1 MTSAPN
7 TNKKAQ
13 GSESPLNKRKIATT
27 IPILLVLTLS
37 FICST
42 TPQTQDTPLIIY
54 PGLDGIAT
62 VTPEYNVFVTPHIV
76 VDANTTF
83 TNVIRLYCP
92 GGYTDRIGIANLT
105 LNPSQIKELQIFVA
119 YYGVTVLLC
128 HYREGSII
136 QNNTFPLYPE
146 HTAIMGMSIVP
157 NVTKA
162 GTIDPIS
169 YQITCGYGLRDVAV
183 TGVSLS
189 ATEIYVGKT
198 LNIEV
203 SVKNEG
209 TRFENF
215 SVTPLWEGLV
225 TGSQA
230 VTNLAPGAETTL
242 TFNWPIT
249 GVAHGNYTIKAVAS
263 KVPDESDLADNTY
276 TARDVKVK
284 VLGDIDENGF
294 VDADDVFT
302 YLAPAYGSKI
312 GDPRYDPRCDF
323 DGDGYISADDVFTY
337 LAPNYGYAEK
347 FVIAHPVI
355 LDGKTYRVITE
366 TNSTV
371 TGFAFSRSLN
381 QISFNVTGPHDTS
394 GYCKVKIP
402 SDLLI
407 PVYTVF
413 VDDVKVKHTYTG
425 GYPNYIISFSYS
437 LSTRKV
443 RIIGYEPVG
452 G

>member
-1 MTSAPN
+1 
-7 TNKKAQ
+7 
-13 GSESPLNKRKIATT
+13 
-27 IPILLVLTLS
+27 LLVLSLS

-42 TPQTQDTPLIIY
+42 TPQTQDIPLIIY

-62 VTPEYNVFVTPHIV
+62 VTPEYNVFVTPYV
-76 VDANTTF
+76 AVDTNTTF
-83 TNVIRLYCP
+83 TDIIRLYCP

-105 LNPSQIKELQIFVA
+105 LNPSQIKEFQIFVA
-119 YYGVTVLLC
+119 YYGVTVLLY
-128 HYREGSII
+128 HYREGSVV
-136 QNNTFPLYPE
+136 QNSTFPLYAG
-146 HTAIMGMSIVP
+146 HTAIMGISIIST
-157 NVTKA
+157 VTKA
-162 GTIDPIS
+162 GPIDPIS
-169 YQITCGYGLRDVAV
+169 YQITCGYGLRDVSV

-198 LNIEV
+198 LTIEV
-203 SVKNEG
+203 SVRNEG
-209 TRFENF
+209 TTPEDF
-215 SVTPLWEGLV
+215 SVTPLWEDLVIGL
-225 TGSQA
+225 QA

-242 TFNWPIT
+242 TFNWLIT
-249 GVAHGNYTIKAVAS
+249 GVAHGNYTIKAAAS
-263 KVPDESDLADNTY
+263 KVSGESDLADNTY
-276 TARDVKVK
+276 TAGDVKVK

-323 DGDGYISADDVFTY
+323 DSNGFIDADDVFTY
-337 LAPNYGYAEK
+337 LAPNYGYAEN
-347 FVIAHPVI
+347 FMIYHAVI

-366 TNSTV
+366 SNSTV

-381 QISFNVTGPHDTS
+381 QISFNVTGPHDTI
-394 GYCKVKIP
+394 GYCKVTIP

-413 VDDVKVKHTYTG
+413 VDDVKVTYRLKG
-425 GYPNYIISFSYS
+425 GDPNYIISFYYS
-437 LSTRKV
+437 LSTHKV
-443 RIIGYEPVG
+443 RIIGYEAIG

>member
-1 MTSAPN
+1 
-7 TNKKAQ
+7 
-13 GSESPLNKRKIATT
+13 
-27 IPILLVLTLS
+27 LLVLSLS

-42 TPQTQDTPLIIY
+42 TPQTQDIPLIIY

-62 VTPEYNVFVTPHIV
+62 VTPEYNVFVTPYIA
-76 VDANTTF
+76 VDTNTTF
-83 TNVIRLYCP
+83 TDIIRLYCP
-92 GGYTDRIGIANLT
+92 GGYTDQIGIANLI

-119 YYGVTVLLC
+119 YYGVTVVLC
-128 HYREGSII
+128 HYREGSVV
-136 QNNTFPLYPE
+136 QNNTVPLYSG
-146 HTAIMGMSIVP
+146 HTAIMGISIIST
-157 NVTKA
+157 VTKA
-162 GTIDPIS
+162 GPIDPIS

-203 SVKNEG
+203 SVRNEG
-209 TRFENF
+209 TTSENF

-225 TGSQA
+225 IGSQT

-249 GVAHGNYTIKAVAS
+249 GVAHGYYTVKAVAS
-263 KVPDESDLADNTY
+263 KVPGESDLADNTY
-276 TARDVKVK
+276 TAGDVKVK
-284 VLGDIDENGF
+284 VLGDIDENGC

-302 YLAPAYGSKI
+302 YLSPAYGSKI

-323 DGDGYISADDVFTY
+323 DSDGYISADDVFTY

-366 TNSTV
+366 SNSTV
-371 TGFAFSRSLN
+371 TGFAFSQSLK
-381 QISFNVTGPHDTS
+381 QISFNVTGPHDTT
-394 GYCKVKIP
+394 GYCQVTIP

-407 PVYTVF
+407 PTYTVF
-413 VDDVKVKHTYTG
+413 VDDVKVTYRLKG
-425 GYPNYIISFSYS
+425 GYPNYIVSFYYS
-437 LSTRKV
+437 LSTRRV